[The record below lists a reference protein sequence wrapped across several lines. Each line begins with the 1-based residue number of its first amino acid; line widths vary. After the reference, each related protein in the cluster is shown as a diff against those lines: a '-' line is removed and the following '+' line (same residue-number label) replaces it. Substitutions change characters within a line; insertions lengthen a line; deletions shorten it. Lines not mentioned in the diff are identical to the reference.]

1 MEIVET
7 IQAALV
13 PMVIISASGLL
24 LLGIQQRYGRVI
36 DRIRI
41 FHGQLMENP
50 EGRWRKIVD
59 EQRVIL
65 IKRGKLL
72 RNALSFLMVCI
83 LCALFATISLSVSI
97 VYESVERIALVFFFL
112 ALLSLFFAV
121 IFALVEIFIS
131 YSAVLKEDESIGN
144 MSH

>member
-24 LLGIQQRYGRVI
+24 VLGIQQRYGRVI

-41 FHGQLMENP
+41 FHERLLENP
-50 EGRWRKIVD
+50 DGKWGKIVN
-59 EQRVIL
+59 EQRILL

-72 RNALSFLMVCI
+72 RNALSFLMMCI
-83 LCALFATISLSVSI
+83 LCALFATASLSLSI
-97 VYESVERIALVFFFL
+97 AYGFMEDVTLLFFSL
-112 ALLSLFFAV
+112 ALISLFFAV
-121 IFALVEIFIS
+121 LFALVEIFIS
-131 YSAVLKEDESIGN
+131 YSAVLKEDESIGTV
-144 MSH
+144 